1 MVQMRMQGI
10 QPTRIF
16 LIQTRQSEKLAE
28 RIEAEPPR
36 FFLFSQFA
44 EVLSAFSEDLVE
56 CFGIGGFINHWGVQ
70 CG

>member
-10 QPTRIF
+10 QSTRIF

-36 FFLFSQFA
+36 FFFFPKFA
-44 EVLSAFSEDLVE
+44 EVLSAFSKDLVE
-56 CFGIGGFINHWGVQ
+56 CFGIGGFINHRWVQ
-70 CG
+70 GG